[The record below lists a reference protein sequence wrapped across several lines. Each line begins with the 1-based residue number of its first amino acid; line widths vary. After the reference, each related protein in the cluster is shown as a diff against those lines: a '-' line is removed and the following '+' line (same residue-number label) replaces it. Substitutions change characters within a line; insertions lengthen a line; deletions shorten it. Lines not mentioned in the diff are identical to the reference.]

1 MKSISK
7 NFVSRR
13 AALYV
18 VIAVAVWLGISVR
31 SLSAQAPDPPPFEAS
46 PLSAVD
52 DGSQV
57 EQVDFQPMEIPEDS
71 AADPSLD
78 ESFTTDFSA
87 SEDFSVP
94 DELFAELEAAE
105 TKDHGFAAGF
115 REQFADLDL
124 PKMLGS
130 LAIVLGGY
138 FGIVWL
144 MRKFNP
150 GSSGALPTEVVEV
163 LGTTPFGPKKHLQV
177 IRLGNKLLLL
187 MNSAEGS
194 QRIGEVSDPDEVEYL
209 ASLCMSKR
217 KRRATRSPL
226 ARTPSAQVTMNPSR
240 RSPTTAVP
248 TEAPAADNLRDVLQQ
263 LQNVVRSQSNGSVF
277 EA

>member
-13 AALYV
+13 AVLYL
-18 VIAVAVWLGISVR
+18 VIAFTVWFGPSVR
-31 SLSAQAPDPPPFEAS
+31 SLSAQDPDLPAFDAS

-57 EQVDFQPMEIPEDS
+57 EQVDFQPMEIPEAP
-71 AADPSLD
+71 AADLSLD
-78 ESFTTDFSA
+78 EPFDSDFSA

-163 LGTTPFGPKKHLQV
+163 LGTTPFGPKKQLQV

-194 QRIGEVSDPDEVEYL
+194 QMIGEVSDPDEVEYL

-217 KRRATRSPL
+217 KRHATRSPL
-226 ARTPSAQVTMNPSR
+226 SRAPSAQVTMSQSR
-240 RSPTTAVP
+240 RSPTTTANP
-248 TEAPAADNLRDVLQQ
+248 EAPAADNLRDVLQQ